1 MEKLVARLSLHH
13 VPTVNDTVLA
23 YLASHLWISFSHW
36 EKRLKSHYFFPKA
49 PNFYCPLLL

>member
-36 EKRLKSHYFFPKA
+36 EKKA
-49 PNFYCPLLL
+49 QITLFLPQST